1 MAQLVLVAI
10 HVIFNLV
17 WIGSITAVGWLVHR
31 ASKAKDA
38 QAAEA
43 SGVLALDLYR
53 NVAVWGFLGSF
64 IAAVAVIGTN
74 AQTYMHAHWLHGKIT
89 VALGVIALHH
99 VIGARAKKV
108 AGGSMQAGAAGGIL
122 VLVLL
127 AFALLSVIFAVFKQ
141 ALVP

>member
-10 HVIFNLV
+10 HVLFNLV

-31 ASKAKDA
+31 ASKASTP
-38 QAAEA
+38 EA
-43 SGVLALDLYR
+43 GKAIGELALDLYR

-64 IAAVAVIGTN
+64 IAAVALVGTN
-74 AQTYMHAHWLHGKIT
+74 VQTYIHAHWLHGKVT

-108 AGGSMQAGAAGGIL
+108 AAGSMQAGGPGVIL
-122 VLVLL
+122 VLALL
-127 AFALLSVIFAVFKQ
+127 ACALLSVVFVVFKQ